1 MDVDIS
7 VRFFRFYAIDEGGSG
22 NAADVVVYGNLEW
35 LSCTYYFLR
44 SEKNWTLQVV
54 IRSFNSY
61 YAIQSDYALIMA
73 ASVIAMIPTMALFF
87 IFQRMIIESIAISGI
102 K

>member
-1 MDVDIS
+1 MGIWNDYV
-7 VRFFRFYAIDEGGSG
+7 EP
-22 NAADVVVYGNLEW
+22 NNL
-35 LSCTYYFLR
+35 LI
-44 SEKNWTLQVV
+44 SEKNWTLQGV

-87 IFQRMIIESIAISGI
+87 IFQE
-102 K
+102 

>member
-1 MDVDIS
+1 MKGALMTQIILWFMGIWNDYLAPTI
-7 VRFFRFYAIDEGGSG
+7 
-22 NAADVVVYGNLEW
+22 
-35 LSCTYYFLR
+35 FLR

>member
-1 MDVDIS
+1 LGTQLMLWFMGIWNDYLAPTI
-7 VRFFRFYAIDEGGSG
+7 
-22 NAADVVVYGNLEW
+22 
-35 LSCTYYFLR
+35 FLR
-44 SEKNWTLQVV
+44 SEQNWTLQVV

-73 ASVIAMIPTMALFF
+73 ASVIAMIPTLVLFF
-87 IFQRMIIESIAISGI
+87 LFQRVIVESIAISGI

>member
-1 MDVDIS
+1 MPLMKGALATQLMLWFMESGMIILHLL
-7 VRFFRFYAIDEGGSG
+7 FF
-22 NAADVVVYGNLEW
+22 
-35 LSCTYYFLR
+35 
-44 SEKNWTLQVV
+44 EKRKELTLQVV

-87 IFQRMIIESIAISGI
+87 YFPENDH
-102 K
+102 

>member
-1 MDVDIS
+1 M
-7 VRFFRFYAIDEGGSG
+7 
-22 NAADVVVYGNLEW
+22 
-35 LSCTYYFLR
+35 
-44 SEKNWTLQVV
+44 V